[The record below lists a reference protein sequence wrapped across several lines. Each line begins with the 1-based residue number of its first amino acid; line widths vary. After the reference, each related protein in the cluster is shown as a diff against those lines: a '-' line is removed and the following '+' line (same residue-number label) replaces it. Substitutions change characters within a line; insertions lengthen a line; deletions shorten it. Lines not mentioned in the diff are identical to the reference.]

1 MLPGLL
7 LPLVA
12 VGLAEPGDKT
22 QLSILLLSSRTK
34 NHLQLLMGV
43 MLAFLIVDG
52 AAILIGSFVISVV
65 PIVFLK
71 IVSSII

>member
-52 AAILIGSFVISVV
+52 TAILIGSFVISVV